1 MKRPFTRNLA
11 LTLASLVALSA
22 CGAFGQ
28 SFEVASVKRNKSGD
42 PGGRTELQ
50 PGGRFRAVNVTV
62 RQLLPRAYGVQD
74 FQIVGGPPWINS
86 DRFDIEAKADA
97 AATAESVAA
106 MLRNLLIERFKL
118 TVHRETRDLP
128 IYALVMARSD
138 GRLGPKLS
146 RSKVDCDA
154 VAEEAVARGGAP
166 PPVKAGEAPPCSI
179 GFTAIGLMSVRSKPM
194 TDVVRVLSQLT
205 QHVVVDGTGISGGV
219 DFDLSWTPD
228 QVPAGTDLPGAD
240 PNGPSIFTA
249 AQEQLGL
256 KLESRKAPLEALV
269 VAGIEAPT
277 EN

>member
-1 MKRPFTRNLA
+1 M
-11 LTLASLVALSA
+11 
-22 CGAFGQ
+22 
-28 SFEVASVKRNKSGD
+28 
-42 PGGRTELQ
+42 
-50 PGGRFRAVNVTV
+50 NVTV